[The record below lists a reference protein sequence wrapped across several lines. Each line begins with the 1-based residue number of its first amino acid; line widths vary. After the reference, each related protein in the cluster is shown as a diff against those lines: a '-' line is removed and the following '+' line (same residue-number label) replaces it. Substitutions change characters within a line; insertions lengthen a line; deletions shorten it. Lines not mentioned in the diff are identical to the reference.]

1 MQTTVQRFIVSE
13 DGAITV
19 DWVVL
24 SAAVVAM
31 AIAATDVINGGLRDL
46 SSNLEAQLRTQQIS
60 DAFVLFTPD
69 HFDALYDAGTL
80 TEAQAEDL
88 FAAANEKT
96 NAEILTALEGYIQD
110 ITDGTITEA
119 ELAEAFAV
127 ASVAYQRNIV
137 EDAVIEYY
145 FTFDGTA
152 LAETV

>member
-1 MQTTVQRFIVSE
+1 MTTTVQRFIENE

-60 DAFVLFTPD
+60 DAFVLFTSD
-69 HFDALYDAGTL
+69 HFDTLYDAGVV
-80 TEAQAEDL
+80 TEEQAEDL

-96 NAEILTALEGYIQD
+96 NAEILTALEGYIED
-110 ITDGTITEA
+110 ITNGTITES
-119 ELAEAFAV
+119 ELAEGLCGSIGRLSA
-127 ASVAYQRNIV
+127 QHRRRCG
-137 EDAVIEYY
+137 DRLLLHPW
-145 FTFDGTA
+145 G
-152 LAETV
+152 